1 MKENWEEKPAKD
13 FINTLYKDYFFFV
26 YAITEI

>member
-1 MKENWEEKPAKD
+1 MKERWEEKPAKG
-13 FINTLYKDYFFFV
+13 FINTQRKDYFFFV